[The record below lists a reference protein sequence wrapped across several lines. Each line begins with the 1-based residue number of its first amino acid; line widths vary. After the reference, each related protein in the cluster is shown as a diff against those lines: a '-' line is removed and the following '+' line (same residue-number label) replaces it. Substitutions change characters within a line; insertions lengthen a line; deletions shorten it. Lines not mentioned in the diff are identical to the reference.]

1 MGFQIVMDISDLF
14 EHAEV
19 DFFREEFAGLDDG
32 G

>member
-14 EHAEV
+14 EYAEV
-19 DFFREEFAGLDDG
+19 DFFREEFTGLDDG